1 MSRGT
6 LYTWLKGTVPR
17 IDAIA
22 RFAEGA
28 SVSLAWLLTGCG
40 DRAPTPVDL
49 VGLKVRLSQ
58 KIEESQVE
66 VSNVRQSTLRSWSD
80 RQRGLPKVDGFL
92 ALAEALDLSVS
103 WLLTG
108 QGPERPFE
116 GEASGEPPCAESAP
130 VTFSP
135 TLPPGALRV
144 IPASP
149 ERTRSIPFLGR
160 IEAGF
165 SAIAIQE
172 AETRDF
178 ATWMCPHG
186 DAFALRVHGNSMIEV
201 GIHSGDIVILRATPR
216 ATDGDVVA
224 ATLGE
229 ESMLKLLKRSADGWW
244 LVAANKEM
252 TERRPLDGAIIHG
265 VVHTVVR
272 QFESTSYTVEEP
284 EER

>member
-1 MSRGT
+1 MSSFSDRLMLLIQRERSKNAFAKKCGISWQLLDKYLHGSTPGT
-6 LYTWLKGTVPR
+6 KKLR
-17 IDAIA
+17 AIA
-22 RFAEGA
+22 AATG
-28 SVSLAWLLTGCG
+28 VSTEWLAGEDSNHNSISLDAQQTSL
-40 DRAPTPVDL
+40 PTPCA
-49 VGLKVRLSQ
+49 
-58 KIEESQVE
+58 
-66 VSNVRQSTLRSWSD
+66 
-80 RQRGLPKVDGFL
+80 PL
-92 ALAEALDLSVS
+92 A
-103 WLLTG
+103 
-108 QGPERPFE
+108 
-116 GEASGEPPCAESAP
+116 
-130 VTFSP
+130 FSP